1 MAGYDEYLRST
12 GTIRLVGFLLASLA
26 FVPAIAF
33 GALGDSGRFAGG
45 VAVGATVVGSLSL
58 VALIGAAVRR
68 RRIGRRGDRD
78 GEESGDVWAL
88 IPTRQYNGP
97 YAESGASTRGEQEEA
112 LRETKERAD
121 ETERYRRKRS
131 K

>member
-1 MAGYDEYLRST
+1 MAGYDEHLRST
-12 GTIRLVGFLLASLA
+12 GTIGFVDLLLASLV

-68 RRIGRRGDRD
+68 RRIGDEAIGTARKAVM
-78 GEESGDVWAL
+78 SG
-88 IPTRQYNGP
+88 R
-97 YAESGASTRGEQEEA
+97 
-112 LRETKERAD
+112 
-121 ETERYRRKRS
+121 
-131 K
+131 

>member
-12 GTIRLVGFLLASLA
+12 GTIRFVGFLLASLA

-45 VAVGATVVGSLSL
+45 ATVVGSLSL

-68 RRIGRRGDRD
+68 RRIGDEAIGTARKAVM
-78 GEESGDVWAL
+78 SG
-88 IPTRQYNGP
+88 R
-97 YAESGASTRGEQEEA
+97 
-112 LRETKERAD
+112 
-121 ETERYRRKRS
+121 
-131 K
+131 

>member
-12 GTIRLVGFLLASLA
+12 GTIGFVDLLLASLV

-45 VAVGATVVGSLSL
+45 AVGATVVGSLSL
-58 VALIGAAVRR
+58 AALIGAAVRR

-78 GEESGDVWAL
+78 GEESGDV
-88 IPTRQYNGP
+88 
-97 YAESGASTRGEQEEA
+97 
-112 LRETKERAD
+112 
-121 ETERYRRKRS
+121 
-131 K
+131 

>member
-45 VAVGATVVGSLSL
+45 VAVGATIVGSLSL

-68 RRIGRRGDRD
+68 RRIGDEAIGTARKAVM
-78 GEESGDVWAL
+78 SG
-88 IPTRQYNGP
+88 R
-97 YAESGASTRGEQEEA
+97 
-112 LRETKERAD
+112 
-121 ETERYRRKRS
+121 
-131 K
+131 

>member
-12 GTIRLVGFLLASLA
+12 GTIGFVDLLLASLV

-58 VALIGAAVRR
+58 VALIGLPSDGDGSETRR
-68 RRIGRRGDRD
+68 SGRRG
-78 GEESGDVWAL
+78 
-88 IPTRQYNGP
+88 
-97 YAESGASTRGEQEEA
+97 
-112 LRETKERAD
+112 
-121 ETERYRRKRS
+121 KR
-131 K
+131 

>member
-58 VALIGAAVRR
+58 VALIGLPSDGDGSDDEAIGTARKAAMS
-68 RRIGRRGDRD
+68 GR
-78 GEESGDVWAL
+78 
-88 IPTRQYNGP
+88 
-97 YAESGASTRGEQEEA
+97 
-112 LRETKERAD
+112 
-121 ETERYRRKRS
+121 
-131 K
+131 

>member
-68 RRIGRRGDRD
+68 
-78 GEESGDVWAL
+78 
-88 IPTRQYNGP
+88 
-97 YAESGASTRGEQEEA
+97 
-112 LRETKERAD
+112 
-121 ETERYRRKRS
+121 
-131 K
+131 